1 MIIVDRI
8 ENNEIAV
15 CEIDGKMVDIPLSK
29 ISRGVQEGDVLK
41 DETGTGIF
49 YMVDAAKTE
58 QLRAEITA
66 LFEQIKTK
74 NRRTP

>member
-8 ENNEIAV
+8 ENNDIAV

-29 ISRGVQEGDVLK
+29 ISKGVQEGDVLK

-58 QLRAEITA
+58 QRRAEISA
-66 LFEQIKTK
+66 LFERLKAK
-74 NRRTP
+74 HKRM